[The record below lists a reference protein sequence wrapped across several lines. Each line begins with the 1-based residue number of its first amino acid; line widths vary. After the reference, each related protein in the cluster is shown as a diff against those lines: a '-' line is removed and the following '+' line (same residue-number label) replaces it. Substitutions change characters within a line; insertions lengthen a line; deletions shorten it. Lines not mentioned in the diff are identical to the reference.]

1 MTLRNKRRLLWICS
15 VTLAAAGLA
24 SAVALVAAPV
34 AGPADGAAVA
44 GGTGGLPASAPPPA
58 KKPPLSAYEAAS
70 RRNFLQPLFDTPV
83 AGQAALKPAVK
94 LVGTIIEKDQSV
106 AMLKAKDG
114 QVRWAPV
121 GEVVDGA
128 EVVEIAADSVTVR
141 FADQTFILKVESQG
155 PGS

>member
-1 MTLRNKRRLLWICS
+1 MNLRTKRRLLWICS

-24 SAVALVAAPV
+24 SAAALVAAPV
-34 AGPADGAAVA
+34 AGPDKGAAAV
-44 GGTGGLPASAPPPA
+44 TPAAPPPPAA
-58 KKPPLSAYEAAS
+58 KRPPLSAYEAIS
-70 RRNFLQPLFDTPV
+70 KRNVLQPLFDTPV

-94 LVGTIIEKDQSV
+94 LVGTIIEKDQSF

-114 QVRWAPV
+114 QVKWAPV

-128 EVVEIAADSVTVR
+128 EVLQIAADSVTVR
-141 FADQTFILKVESQG
+141 FADQTFTLKVENQG